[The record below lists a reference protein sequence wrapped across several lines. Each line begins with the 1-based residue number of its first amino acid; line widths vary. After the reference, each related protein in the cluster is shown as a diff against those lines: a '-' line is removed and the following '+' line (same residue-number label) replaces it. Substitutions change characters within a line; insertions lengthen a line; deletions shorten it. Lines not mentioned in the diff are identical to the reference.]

1 MRYHAVRKTIGI
13 HREEAAMKGE
23 GKSAP
28 DVPGTV
34 PEAAS
39 ERARHAASPR
49 SAARRSALV
58 LAVAL
63 VEGPL
68 LLALGAPDQ
77 QGSAPVNALLAVLGI
92 AAFLVLMG
100 LALWFARDAARSKR
114 VALLADERSEEAGRR
129 QREAETR
136 ARIAGELHDS
146 VGHDLTAIIA
156 LTEGVDAAQRA
167 DADLARVLERVNGLA
182 RAGLADTRRAVASLE
197 EAETHAVGR
206 GPSPL
211 AGHSWDE
218 IPPLLVEVRMTGRA
232 APFSEVGQ
240 RPDDLRQAGLAYLV
254 VREGVTNAL
263 RHAGHANC
271 IAVSLEHVA
280 DGSCRIAVRDDGEDA
295 SAGAPGGDT
304 PNNANGDGTGLRRL
318 AAQVGAAGGTIGWG
332 PDEGGWSLEASIPA
346 LNRGEAR

>member
-63 VEGPL
+63 VEGFL

-77 QGSAPVNALLAVLGI
+77 QGSAPVNTLLAVLGI

-206 GPSPL
+206 PRSPDIL
-211 AGHSWDE
+211 GMRS
-218 IPPLLVEVRMTGRA
+218 
-232 APFSEVGQ
+232 
-240 RPDDLRQAGLAYLV
+240 
-254 VREGVTNAL
+254 
-263 RHAGHANC
+263 
-271 IAVSLEHVA
+271 
-280 DGSCRIAVRDDGEDA
+280 
-295 SAGAPGGDT
+295 
-304 PNNANGDGTGLRRL
+304 RRCSSRC
-318 AAQVGAAGGTIGWG
+318 A
-332 PDEGGWSLEASIPA
+332 
-346 LNRGEAR
+346 

>member
-1 MRYHAVRKTIGI
+1 
-13 HREEAAMKGE
+13 
-23 GKSAP
+23 
-28 DVPGTV
+28 
-34 PEAAS
+34 
-39 ERARHAASPR
+39 
-49 SAARRSALV
+49 
-58 LAVAL
+58 
-63 VEGPL
+63 
-68 LLALGAPDQ
+68 
-77 QGSAPVNALLAVLGI
+77 
-92 AAFLVLMG
+92 
-100 LALWFARDAARSKR
+100 
-114 VALLADERSEEAGRR
+114 
-129 QREAETR
+129 
-136 ARIAGELHDS
+136 
-146 VGHDLTAIIA
+146 
-156 LTEGVDAAQRA
+156 
-167 DADLARVLERVNGLA
+167 
-182 RAGLADTRRAVASLE
+182 
-197 EAETHAVGR
+197 
-206 GPSPL
+206 
-211 AGHSWDE
+211 
-218 IPPLLVEVRMTGRA
+218 MTGRA